1 MQVQRNS
8 FQWFH
13 EEDLPLDSIT
23 VVPPVRLQFLADLK
37 GSVGNLGAMLESVTE
52 MQRRYQGPSTCDFCT
67 NIGPYNPLPLTA
79 FGTIVQ
85 RYSLPCRVR
94 FGVVSFWDLFHVP
107 ASWPS
112 FLPRKALL
120 ATSVLFSQDIACGWI
135 RLYNIY

>member
-52 MQRRYQGPSTCDFCT
+52 MQRRYQGQVTYDFCT
-67 NIGPYNPLPLTA
+67 NMGPYNPLPLTA

-85 RYSLPCRVR
+85 RYSSPCRVI
-94 FGVVSFWDLFHVP
+94 FHVLSFVTYLMFQPAGP
-107 ASWPS
+107 ASYCPS
-112 FLPRKALL
+112 NARYF
-120 ATSVLFSQDIACGWI
+120 
-135 RLYNIY
+135 

>member
-52 MQRRYQGPSTCDFCT
+52 MQRRYQGQVTYDFCT
-67 NIGPYNPLPLTA
+67 NIGVFNPLPLTA

-85 RYSLPCRVR
+85 RYSSPCRVVFR
-94 FGVVSFWDLFHVP
+94 VLSFGTYFMFQPAGP
-107 ASWPS
+107 AS
-112 FLPRKALL
+112 
-120 ATSVLFSQDIACGWI
+120 
-135 RLYNIY
+135 

>member
-52 MQRRYQGPSTCDFCT
+52 MQRRYQGPFTCDFSINFRFFDPQCH
-67 NIGPYNPLPLTA
+67 
-79 FGTIVQ
+79 IV
-85 RYSLPCRVR
+85 
-94 FGVVSFWDLFHVP
+94 
-107 ASWPS
+107 
-112 FLPRKALL
+112 
-120 ATSVLFSQDIACGWI
+120 TSVCSLDNLPHEPQSLVRASHVNVS
-135 RLYNIY
+135 RS

>member
-37 GSVGNLGAMLESVTE
+37 GSVANLGAMLESVTE
-52 MQRRYQGPSTCDFCT
+52 VQRRYQGRTFHMHATSACTDF
-67 NIGPYNPLPLTA
+67 IDPLLA

-85 RYSLPCRVR
+85 SSIYTISL
-94 FGVVSFWDLFHVP
+94 S
-107 ASWPS
+107 AS
-112 FLPRKALL
+112 ALG
-120 ATSVLFSQDIACGWI
+120 ASIK
-135 RLYNIY
+135 